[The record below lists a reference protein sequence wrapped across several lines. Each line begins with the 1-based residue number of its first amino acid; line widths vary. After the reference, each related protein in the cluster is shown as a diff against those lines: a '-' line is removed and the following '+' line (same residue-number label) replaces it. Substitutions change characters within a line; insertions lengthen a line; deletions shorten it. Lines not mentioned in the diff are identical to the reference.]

1 MALDRTHR
9 RLVAVLAS
17 RAASALLLAAAIL
30 LARPACADTINSLV
44 GVNFQPYIGAW
55 TGNPLAPP
63 LFNSYTYD
71 DVLADLQIVK
81 DRGFSSIKTYGVGTS
96 PFSGNGQN
104 LDSNQYN
111 VKAANALGLN
121 VYLGANLQFANGGL
135 DPVRTKM
142 EIDLAISQAATYP
155 GTVKALIVGN
165 ESIGVNGV
173 TVADMVSLMDYA
185 KAQRTAAGFNAATL
199 PVTTV
204 QQWGVLAGPANQDLS
219 KAAEGAIYAN
229 IYPFFDANTSIDNAI
244 TQFHSDYDA
253 LRMALNS
260 FGLGSLPIAIGE
272 TGWATA
278 GTNLINPL
286 GTPSTA
292 NALKYFNDYVAQ
304 VTASTFFFEAFDE
317 PWKANPQTNPQSVEP
332 HFGLPRTG
340 LVGSPPPLFPV
351 PGPSSLL
358 MMVVGAGLAILGV
371 MRSGMS
377 WRRSR

>member
-1 MALDRTHR
+1 MK
-9 RLVAVLAS
+9 S
-17 RAASALLLAAAIL
+17 RVSFALLLAAVAL
-30 LARPACADTINSLV
+30 LAGPARADTINPLV

-55 TGNPLAPP
+55 SGNPLAPP

-71 DVLADLQIVK
+71 DVLADLQTVQA
-81 DRGFSSIKTYGVGTS
+81 RGFASIKTYGVGTS
-96 PFSGNGQN
+96 PFSGNGET

-121 VYLGANLQFANGGL
+121 VYLGANLQFVNGGL
-135 DPVRTKM
+135 DVARTKM
-142 EIDLAISQAATYP
+142 EIDLAISQAAAYP

-173 TVADMVSLMDYA
+173 TVADMVSLMGYA
-185 KAQRTAAGFNAATL
+185 KTQRTAAGFTAATL

-204 QQWGVLAGPANQDLS
+204 QQWGVLAGPANQALS
-219 KAAEGAIYAN
+219 QAAEGAIYAN

-244 TQFHSDYDA
+244 PQFHTDYDA
-253 LRMALNS
+253 LRAALNS

-278 GTNLINPL
+278 GTNPTNPL

-292 NALKYFNDYVAQ
+292 NALTYFNDYVAK

-317 PWKANPQTNPQSVEP
+317 PWKANPQTDPQSVEP
-332 HFGLPRTG
+332 HFGLPSRG
-340 LVGSPPPLFPV
+340 FAGSPPPLP
-351 PGPSSLL
+351 PEPAPAPSSLL
-358 MMVVGAGLAILGV
+358 MAILGLGV
-371 MRSGMS
+371 LSVTRSGMI
-377 WRRSR
+377 RRRRG